1 MSWAAVLFAAVLAAA
16 FASSLAAVFAA
27 NLAAVFA
34 AFLQHPPNVP
44 VHATWA
50 SER

>member
-16 FASSLAAVFAA
+16 LAST
-27 NLAAVFA
+27 LAAVFA
-34 AFLQHPPNVP
+34 AFHQHPPNVP